1 MTEVTIYTSSTC
13 PLCWAAKQ
21 LLSSIEASYNEIPL
35 DQDPELRMRLSE
47 ENDGWR
53 TVPMIFIGEKFIGGF
68 SELNMLHQKG
78 ELTALLHSES

>member
-1 MTEVTIYTSSTC
+1 MADVTIYTSSTC

-21 LLSSIEASYNEIPL
+21 LLSSIKTPFKEVLL

-78 ELTALLHSES
+78 ELAALLQ